1 MKNIRILIL
10 SLLIA
15 AAGISVNKAKAQ
27 VSVSADVTFSVFH
40 DNLQAY
46 GRWENHPTYG
56 QVWVA
61 SEPNFVPYRTGGHWV
76 YTDDGW
82 TWVSDYS
89 WGWAPFH
96 YGRWDYDVSYGGYF
110 WVPDYTWGPAWVSW
124 RSDNENY
131 GWAPL
136 RPGVSVGIG
145 ISFGSDIPADRWTFV
160 PNRYIASPHVN
171 NYYVDRSRNV
181 TIINKTTI
189 INNVHNNNSRTVVV
203 GGPRREDVQRYTHS
217 TVNTYRVANNSRP
230 GTTINK
236 NTVNIYRPVVNK
248 TTVVNKT
255 VINNNRTVVNN
266 NNKTVVNN
274 NNNKTVVNNR
284 PAANNKPA
292 VNNRPAVNNQH
303 PVVSNKPAENRPA
316 VNNKPVV
323 NNNQHKTQVTNNNT
337 VNARPKTPA
346 ARPAVTRPA
355 QPARQVTRPATQ
367 PKAAPAPQ
375 RQAQPKPVQQH
386 PQVNRPAPRPAQPQ
400 HQPARA
406 PERKPDHK

>member
-15 AAGISVNKAKAQ
+15 AAGISVNTAKAQ

-136 RPGVSVGIG
+136 RPGVNVGIG
-145 ISFGSDIPADRWTFV
+145 ISFGSDIPAERWTFV
-160 PNRYIASPHVN
+160 PNRYINSPRVSS
-171 NYYVDRSRNV
+171 YYVDRSRNV
-181 TIINKTTI
+181 TIINRTTI
-189 INNVHNNNSRTVVV
+189 INNVHNNNSRTVVI
-203 GGPRREDVQRYTHS
+203 GGPRREEVQRYTHT

-230 GTTINK
+230 GTVVN
-236 NTVNIYRPVVNK
+236 NRTVNIYRPVVNK

-255 VINNNRTVVNN
+255 VINNTKNIVHN

-274 NNNKTVVNNR
+274 NSNNKTVVNNS
-284 PAANNKPA
+284 NKT
-292 VNNRPAVNNQH
+292 VNNRATVNNKTTVNNNQH
-303 PVVSNKPAENRPA
+303 KVVT
-316 VNNKPVV
+316 NNKATV

-337 VNARPKTPA
+337 VNARPKAPA
-346 ARPAVTRPA
+346 NRPATTRPSQPANHVTRPA
-355 QPARQVTRPATQ
+355 AQ
-367 PKAAPAPQ
+367 PKAAPQHQPQ
-375 RQAQPKPVQQH
+375 ARPAQQH
-386 PQVNRPAPRPAQPQ
+386 PQANRPAQQ
-400 HQPARA
+400 HQPASA
-406 PERKPDHK
+406 PEKKPDHK